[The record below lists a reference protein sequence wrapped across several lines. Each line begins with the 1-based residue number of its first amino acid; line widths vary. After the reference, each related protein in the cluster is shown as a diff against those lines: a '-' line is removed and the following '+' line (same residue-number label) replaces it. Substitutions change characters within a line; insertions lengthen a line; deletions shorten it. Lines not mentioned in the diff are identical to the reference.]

1 MFMNTTIFNNSSVVV
16 NNTFY
21 RNINKY
27 IKKNKTVRFANVL
40 NVILIPNCK
49 EYIDAGL
56 HNVLWYT
63 KKEQNSFMFY
73 IKLFFKFKNLKNL
86 KNLNF

>member
-21 RNINKY
+21 RNINHHH
-27 IKKNKTVRFANVL
+27 KKNNKVKFANIV

-49 EYIDAGL
+49 EYIDSGL
-56 HNVLWYT
+56 YNVLWYT
-63 KKEQNSFMFY
+63 KQEMSSFIF
-73 IKLFFKFKNLKNL
+73 
-86 KNLNF
+86 